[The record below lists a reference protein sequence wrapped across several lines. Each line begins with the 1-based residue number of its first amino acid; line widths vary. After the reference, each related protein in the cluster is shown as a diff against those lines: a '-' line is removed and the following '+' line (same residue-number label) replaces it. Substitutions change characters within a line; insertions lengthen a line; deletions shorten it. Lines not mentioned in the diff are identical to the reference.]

1 MIELSLKEITKNVF
15 TRYGF
20 TEDDINIYL
29 VYLRVPRATMSEVY
43 MTLEEKHEYEY
54 TKIEET
60 TNMLVEKD
68 FLKRIDG
75 IEPRFVPLE
84 PYFELFT
91 KESELFRTEISK
103 IKDAILA
110 DQSSRFEKLES
121 IQDKSLTEVD
131 TAVKQQVNDFFQD
144 SDAKSASKKDRIDK
158 ATNRLTTTLKTLE
171 SDLHSNVE
179 KDFEELKTDIDEL
192 DTALTVI
199 KDAQNTQ
206 SKTLEANTHNIHDSL
221 NTELKNISQG
231 FVSDNETAINGTKT
245 NLNKLIADL
254 LSDFGKRVN
263 DLDAELKKDLD
274 EHVERHKDTANDL
287 KPRMEQILEKYLERM
302 NKVTEDLKDRFSRLL
317 NEQKVHVKGTSD
329 TLQTNLK
336 TTVDE
341 RHQTLKEQCVSF
353 KNNSKTLVNNL
364 IEQANRFSDF
374 SEDMAGKGFFWL
386 GKKKKYKAR
395 HEITIRDIIQIVESL
410 RPNFNNITD
419 DYVEETNTTTEQIKT
434 DISAIMTKENDSL
447 AKETN
452 ELDKKAQETIDAQL
466 SSLATDL
473 ASEVDTTLQSGVK
486 DCSDTSIKLKDSLEK
501 SLKTHHSQYESAING
516 HKEDTLRH
524 YSEFDNTIKNKNADW
539 VRNVDQKFTDAKRNV
554 TTEIE
559 AQINKLNEYKAKHEK
574 LITDRLAKIRSDFDS
589 SKKITSEKVDAEI
602 SLWNGESSDMNT
614 NLTNMLNDHK
624 SKYETNALTLQE
636 SLANTTKDT
645 IQNVKDAIAD
655 FTLQFM
661 NSIDDANELAEEN
674 ENKLTDIHQASAN
687 IPEFSKVTTWPVVGR
702 DALLN
707 CIKDSIYRVKSSIII
722 VMPVVE
728 PDILQVISQYAYQ
741 KKAVRFL
748 VTSHWDIQAYGD
760 IINKMKVLGNIQFRQ
775 LTAPGEFYAVTRD
788 AEEVILAPYT
798 EKESDLVA
806 IISNQE
812 GYSKLYSQFIGP
824 IFLANSRP
832 LK

>member
-1 MIELSLKEITKNVF
+1 MSLKELTKNVF

-43 MTLEEKHEYEY
+43 MTLEESHAYEYE
-54 TKIEET
+54 KIEGIT
-60 TNMLVEKD
+60 TSLVEKG
-68 FLKRIDG
+68 FLKRIEG
-75 IEPRFVPLE
+75 IVPRFIPLE

-91 KESELFRTEISK
+91 KESELFRGEISK

-131 TAVKQQVNDFFQD
+131 TTVKKQINDFFQD
-144 SDAKSASKKDRIDK
+144 SDSKNANKKDRIDK
-158 ATNRLTTTLKTLE
+158 STERLTTTLKTLE
-171 SDLHSNVE
+171 SELQGTIE
-179 KDFEELKTDIDEL
+179 KDFNELKTDIDEL

-206 SKTLEANTHNIHDSL
+206 SKTLEANTHKIHDSL
-221 NTELKNISQG
+221 NTELKNISEA
-231 FVSDNETAINGTKT
+231 FVSDNEIAINGTKD
-245 NLNKLIADL
+245 NLNTLINDL
-254 LSDFGKRVN
+254 LSDFGKRVS
-263 DLDAELKKDLD
+263 DLDSELKKDLD

-302 NKVTEDLKDRFSRLL
+302 NKVTEDLKERISRLL
-317 NEQKVHVKGTSD
+317 DEQKIHVKSTSD
-329 TLQTNLK
+329 SLQTNLK
-336 TTVDE
+336 SLVED
-341 RHQTLKEQCVSF
+341 RHRTLAEQCTSF
-353 KNNSKTLVNNL
+353 KSNSKTLVNNL

-374 SEDMAGKGFFWL
+374 SEDMAKKGFFWV

-419 DYVEETNTTTEQIKT
+419 DYVEETRSTTEQIKADVT
-434 DISAIMTKENDSL
+434 DVMTKENNAL
-447 AKETN
+447 ANETN
-452 ELDKKAQETIDAQL
+452 ELNKKAQETIDAQL

-486 DCSDTSIKLKDSLEK
+486 DCSDTTIKLKDSLEK
-501 SLKTHHSQYESAING
+501 SLKTHHTQYKSAING
-516 HKEDTLRH
+516 HKDDTLRH
-524 YSEFDNTIKNKNADW
+524 YSEFDNVIKNKNGNW
-539 VRNVDQKFTDAKRNV
+539 VRNVDQKFTQSKRGIS
-554 TTEIE
+554 TEIE
-559 AQINKLNEYKAKHEK
+559 GQINKLNEYKAKHEK
-574 LITDRLAKIRSDFDS
+574 LINDRQAKIRSDFDG
-589 SKKITSEKVDAEI
+589 SKQNTSQKIDSEI
-602 SLWNGESSDMNT
+602 SLWNNESADMNT
-614 NLTNMLNDHK
+614 NLSNMLEDHK

-636 SLANTTKDT
+636 SLSNTTRDT

-661 NSIDDANELAEEN
+661 NSIDDANEIAEEN
-674 ENKLTDIHQASAN
+674 ESKLTDIHQASSN
-687 IPEFSKVTTWPVVGR
+687 IPEYAQITTWPIVGR

-707 CIKDSIYRVKSSIII
+707 CIKDAIYRVKSSIII
-722 VMPVVE
+722 VMPIVE

-760 IINKMKVLGNIQFRQ
+760 IINKMKVLGNIQ
-775 LTAPGEFYAVTRD
+775 
-788 AEEVILAPYT
+788 
-798 EKESDLVA
+798 
-806 IISNQE
+806 
-812 GYSKLYSQFIGP
+812 
-824 IFLANSRP
+824 
-832 LK
+832 

>member
-1 MIELSLKEITKNVF
+1 MSLKEITKNVF

-20 TEDDINIYL
+20 TEDDINIYI

-43 MTLEEKHEYEY
+43 MTLEEKYEYEY

-60 TNMLVEKD
+60 TNMLVEKG
-68 FLKRIDG
+68 FLKRIEG

-110 DQSSRFEKLES
+110 DQSNRFEKLES

-131 TAVKQQVNDFFQD
+131 TAVKQQVNEFFQD

-158 ATNRLTTTLKTLE
+158 ATKRLSTTLKTLE
-171 SDLHSNVE
+171 SDLHANVE
-179 KDFEELKTDIDEL
+179 KDFEELKNDIDEL

-199 KDAQNTQ
+199 KDAQNSQ
-206 SKTLEANTHNIHDSL
+206 SKTLEANTHKIHDSL
-221 NTELKNISQG
+221 NTELKNISQA
-231 FVSDNETAINGTKT
+231 FVKDNEGAINGIKA
-245 NLNKLIADL
+245 NLNQLIADL
-254 LSDFGKRVN
+254 LSDFGKRVSE
-263 DLDAELKKDLD
+263 LDAELKKDLD

-317 NEQKVHVKGTSD
+317 TEQKVHVKSTSD
-329 TLQTNLK
+329 SLQTSLK
-336 TTVDE
+336 STVDE

-374 SEDMAGKGFFWL
+374 SEDMAKKGFFWL

-410 RPNFNNITD
+410 RPNFTNITD
-419 DYVEETNTTTEQIKT
+419 DYVENTNATTQQIKS
-434 DISAIMTKENDSL
+434 DISGIMTKENDSL

-501 SLKTHHSQYESAING
+501 SLKTHHSQYQSAING
-516 HKEDTLRH
+516 HKEDSLRH
-524 YSEFDNTIKNKNADW
+524 YSEFDNDIKNKNADW
-539 VRNVDQKFTDAKRNV
+539 VRNVDQNFTEAKRNISA
-554 TTEIE
+554 EIE
-559 AQINKLNEYKAKHEK
+559 GQINKLNEYKAKHEK
-574 LITDRLAKIRSDFDS
+574 LITDRQTKIRGDFDN
-589 SKKITSEKVDAEI
+589 SKKNTSQKIDAEI
-602 SLWNGESSDMNT
+602 SLWNGESADMNT
-614 NLTNMLNDHK
+614 NLSNMLNDHK

-661 NSIDDANELAEEN
+661 NSIDDANEHAEEN

-687 IPEFSKVTTWPVVGR
+687 IPEFSQVTTWPVVGR

-707 CIKDSIYRVKSSIII
+707 CIKDAIYRVKSSIII
-722 VMPVVE
+722 VMPIVE